1 MKHIEVGILNPQD
14 IQPAQDMMVAMAR
27 LTQSGQNIKSLQDLK
42 DLINKPYKEETA
54 AAMASLPHDTI
65 RRFGKIHVAV
75 VGASRRFLAQITRHQ
90 VGVTFMSASLHYGDY
105 SDKAEFMVPYD
116 ILAADANHKGYAEK
130 VEDYHKN
137 NYLITCNNAATMYN
151 RAVEQGINIDN
162 AGYMM
167 PQGMRNV
174 LVISAEPDEWCKII
188 STRTCRRNAQEIR
201 YICLRI
207 LEEFQK
213 FEGIHLFDKALPLC
227 KLHGRCP
234 EGKMRAPYCKK
245 ESIPLSTAK
254 LVLDLEYPLL
264 RGVKHD

>member
-1 MKHIEVGILNPQD
+1 MKNIEIAILNPQD

-27 LTQSGQNIKSLQDLK
+27 LTQSGQNIKCMQDLK
-42 DLINKPYKEETA
+42 DLLAKPYKEETA
-54 AAMASLPHDTI
+54 KAMANLPHDTI

-105 SDKAEFMVPYD
+105 TDKANFTVPYD
-116 ILAADANHKGYAEK
+116 ILEADYDKRGNARYIDGYHEM
-130 VEDYHKN
+130 
-137 NYLITCNNAATMYN
+137 NYLATCSIGSDAYN
-151 RAVEQGINIDN
+151 KAVKQDINIDN

-174 LVISAEPDEWCKII
+174 LIISAEPHEWCHII

-201 YICLRI
+201 YVCLRI

-227 KLHGRCP
+227 NLHGKCP

-245 ESIPLSTAK
+245 ESMPHKTASI
-254 LVLDLEYPLL
+254 VLDKEYPLL
-264 RGVKHD
+264 RG